1 MKKLNYLQFYYGGEY
16 TKESIEIPD
25 DALVFKINNNKVS
38 YCYKEKDIWSYNI
51 VILSKEST
59 MEELEGICLG
69 EWNIAIIDSVYSEY
83 NFNGI
88 SEFPKIEFYIVEN
101 NFSKVDLSLPLEE
114 IEKESIYR
122 ISKFKGID
130 DNNTYFSYV
139 TIKNPITMK
148 DTYLLN
154 YGGYDICNTLFGCR
168 TKIAYGEK
176 YKKLYEEFCNKV
188 ISKIL

>member
-1 MKKLNYLQFYYGGEY
+1 MKKLDYLQFYYGGEY

-25 DALVFKINNNKVS
+25 DALVFKMNNNKVS
-38 YCYKEKDIWSYNI
+38 YRYKEKDIWSYNI
-51 VILSKEST
+51 IILSKESI

-69 EWNIAIIDSVYSEY
+69 ERNIAIINSIYSEY
-83 NFNGI
+83 NFNDI
-88 SEFPKIEFYIVEN
+88 SEFPKIEFYLVEN

-130 DNNTYFSYV
+130 DNNIYFSYV

-148 DTYLLN
+148 DTYLLD
-154 YGGYDICNTLFGCR
+154 YGGYDICDTLFRYR
-168 TKIAYGEK
+168 TKIVYDEK
-176 YKKLYEEFCNKV
+176 YKRLYEEFYNKV
-188 ISKIL
+188 INKIK

>member
-1 MKKLNYLQFYYGGEY
+1 MKKLDYLQFYYSGKY
-16 TKESIEIPD
+16 TKESIKIPD
-25 DALVFKINNNKVS
+25 DALVFKMNNNKVS
-38 YCYKEKDIWSYNI
+38 YRYKEKDIWSYNI
-51 VILSKEST
+51 IILSKES

-69 EWNIAIIDSVYSEY
+69 EWNIAIITSVYSEY
-83 NFNGI
+83 NFNNI
-88 SEFPKIEFYIVEN
+88 SEFPKMEFYLVEN
-101 NFSKVDLSLPLEE
+101 NFDKIDLSLPLEE

-130 DNNTYFSYV
+130 DNNIYFSYV
-139 TIKNPITMK
+139 TIKNPITMR
-148 DTYLLN
+148 DTYLLD
-154 YGGYDICNTLFGCR
+154 YGGYDICDTLFGFI